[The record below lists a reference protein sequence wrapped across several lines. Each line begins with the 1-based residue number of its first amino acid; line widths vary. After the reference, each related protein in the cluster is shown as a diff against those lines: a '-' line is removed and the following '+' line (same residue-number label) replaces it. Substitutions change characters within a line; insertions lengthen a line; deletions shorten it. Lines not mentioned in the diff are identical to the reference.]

1 MRKEK
6 LEFSLMGSWT
16 TASKLPK
23 TRYLQCKLY
32 MIHLKN
38 ATNFL
43 FQALDSKVSYSAVTR
58 KARISS
64 LNTITNIPQGY
75 PNRGRLNNSNRP
87 NKQENKRRKLTDG
100 YYAPSA
106 WEKLSPTEKQKV
118 HDLRTERDKKHG
130 VSVVNTDI
138 TNQLNDN
145 KTPTDN
151 VGNTTPKEAQG
162 IGAIMSQCHN
172 KVHKTD

>member
-1 MRKEK
+1 
-6 LEFSLMGSWT
+6 
-16 TASKLPK
+16 
-23 TRYLQCKLY
+23 

-43 FQALDSKVSYSAVTR
+43 FQALDSKVSYSEVTR

-106 WEKLSPTEKQKV
+106 WEKLTPTEKQKV
-118 HDLRTERDKKHG
+118 HDLRTERG
-130 VSVVNTDI
+130 TRNMVYLLSIQT
-138 TNQLNDN
+138 
-145 KTPTDN
+145 
-151 VGNTTPKEAQG
+151 
-162 IGAIMSQCHN
+162 
-172 KVHKTD
+172 